1 MVFEPGDLVIG
12 DWDGVLCVPFNEVE
26 SIFEKTTDKQAAEV
40 EDMAKIKAG
49 EWDRSWVDKTL
60 IDRGCKMP

>member
-1 MVFEPGDLVIG
+1 M
-12 DWDGVLCVPFNEVE
+12 LCVPLNEVDT
-26 SIFEKTTDKQAAEV
+26 IFEKTTDKQAAEV

-49 EWDRSWVDKTL
+49 EWDRSWVDRTL